1 MRQVTQY
8 DTAIVKPSSPES
20 INTQIYYIEPNDR
33 VKHIHFQMN
42 VKYIIRG
49 RVEDNNNNI
58 NMNA

>member
-20 INTQIYYIEPNDR
+20 INTQIYHIEPNNP

-42 VKYIIRG
+42 AKDNIRG
-49 RVEDNNNNI
+49 RVEDNNNI